1 MISLAPRAAAS
12 FTLLSCDC
20 AGSAAVAARSA
31 TANKYLNGQAIFTTK
46 PYRSGSSPGF
56 SALARKV
63 SLGNTFQ
70 CSFSPFPHREVRQLP
85 RKHAERASSSCSYAR
100 HRSARP
106 QFPSRSRQRLLVH
119 RPHLRRK
126 HRPRPA
132 RPRSISRRQLFSS
145 DRARW
150 CRIRSAG
157 WSRLIFSRLNHG
169 FANRLSTSAL
179 RDRAVDSRF
188 GGNRFYARAGSA
200 DHRNHARGAS
210 RRSLHRGTRHD
221 AGFRGSR
228 SDRGDGHRAAA
239 FSGRAENA
247 GAFFPDALSFHGV
260 EYRSDRRQQPGLARL
275 LSHCLR
281 LFCRSCARRS
291 SYPGHHHWR
300 AKECYVRPAYRRD
313 RLLPG
318 LDRERRRGRRR
329 DRDNLE
335 RSYSNYNRDWVR
347 YALQHRL
354 HRVFPHV
361 SAPPSHMVKLRDV
374 TMQFDEKKVLDGLS
388 LEVKPQDRL
397 VIIGQSGS
405 GKSTILR
412 LILGILQP
420 NSGSIFFEQFE
431 ITRLSR
437 RKLQQIRRHIG
448 MVYQYSALL
457 SSRTVRDNVALP
469 LEELTTKSRQEIDEI
484 VDEKLALVGM
494 SKSKDL
500 MPSELSGGM
509 KKRVSVAR
517 ALVLE
522 PELILFD
529 EPGAGL
535 DPVIGSVIDEL
546 IISLSEKSKV
556 TSVTV
561 THEMDS
567 AFRIGTRMAMLY
579 QGKIIEDAEPER
591 FKQSKNPV
599 VAQFLSGSTEGPI
612 LKESEDAIATK

>member
-1 MISLAPRAAAS
+1 
-12 FTLLSCDC
+12 
-20 AGSAAVAARSA
+20 
-31 TANKYLNGQAIFTTK
+31 
-46 PYRSGSSPGF
+46 
-56 SALARKV
+56 
-63 SLGNTFQ
+63 
-70 CSFSPFPHREVRQLP
+70 
-85 RKHAERASSSCSYAR
+85 
-100 HRSARP
+100 
-106 QFPSRSRQRLLVH
+106 
-119 RPHLRRK
+119 
-126 HRPRPA
+126 
-132 RPRSISRRQLFSS
+132 
-145 DRARW
+145 
-150 CRIRSAG
+150 
-157 WSRLIFSRLNHG
+157 
-169 FANRLSTSAL
+169 
-179 RDRAVDSRF
+179 
-188 GGNRFYARAGSA
+188 
-200 DHRNHARGAS
+200 
-210 RRSLHRGTRHD
+210 
-221 AGFRGSR
+221 
-228 SDRGDGHRAAA
+228 
-239 FSGRAENA
+239 
-247 GAFFPDALSFHGV
+247 
-260 EYRSDRRQQPGLARL
+260 
-275 LSHCLR
+275 
-281 LFCRSCARRS
+281 
-291 SYPGHHHWR
+291 
-300 AKECYVRPAYRRD
+300 
-313 RLLPG
+313 
-318 LDRERRRGRRR
+318 
-329 DRDNLE
+329 
-335 RSYSNYNRDWVR
+335 
-347 YALQHRL
+347 
-354 HRVFPHV
+354 V
-361 SAPPSHMVKLRDV
+361 SAPPSHVVKLRDV

-397 VIIGQSGS
+397 VIMGQSGS

-420 NSGSIFFEQFE
+420 NSGSIFFKQFE

-457 SSRTVRDNVALP
+457 SSRNVRDNVALP
-469 LEELTTKSRQEIDEI
+469 LEELTTKSRKEIDEI
-484 VDEKLALVGM
+484 VDEKLELVGM

-509 KKRVSVAR
+509 KKRVSLAR

-612 LKESEDAIATK
+612 LEESQDAIATK